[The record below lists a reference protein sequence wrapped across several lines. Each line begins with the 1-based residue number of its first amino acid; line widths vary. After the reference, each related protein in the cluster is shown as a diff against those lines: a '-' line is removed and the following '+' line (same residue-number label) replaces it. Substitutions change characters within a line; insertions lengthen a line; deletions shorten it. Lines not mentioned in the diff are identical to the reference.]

1 MEFWQWGNSF
11 QRHMRISLYLDNVLP
26 FFERLAFLRILRWLI
41 MALAATQLA
50 ACNTPPQKPEVVVVT
65 PAKPSDTHADVRTE
79 TPLPSETIKQ
89 PATIKRKSAPKVAL
103 VLGGG
108 GSRGFAHVGVIK
120 VLEAQG
126 IVPDI
131 IVGTSVGSAV
141 GALYA
146 NGFSGF
152 QLQEFSIP
160 MREGSVIDWSWPNR
174 GIFTGQLLEEFINRM
189 VNQKPLEKLPRT
201 FAVVSTDLKTGEEI
215 IFRTGNTGKAVRASC
230 AVPGLFQPTVIS
242 GRSYVDGGLV
252 KPVPVSEARSLGA
265 DFVIAVDISNKPENN
280 PTESTT
286 DVLMQTFDI
295 MSQTI
300 NRYELPKA
308 DVVIRPATKNID
320 QGSLDDRHSAI
331 LEGEKA
337 ATAAMAEIKAKLQKL
352 GEGR

>member
-1 MEFWQWGNSF
+1 MYKILNSIIF
-11 QRHMRISLYLDNVLP
+11 ALVLTL
-26 FFERLAFLRILRWLI
+26 FS
-41 MALAATQLA
+41 
-50 ACNTPPQKPEVVVVT
+50 ACNTPPQKSEVQ
-65 PAKPSDTHADVRTE
+65 AKPIEASSE
-79 TPLPSETIKQ
+79 PLPKLSETHVEIPQQAIQ
-89 PATIKRKSAPKVAL
+89 PVITKRKFIPKIAL

-120 VLEAQG
+120 VLESQG
-126 IVPDI
+126 IIPDI

-146 NGFSGF
+146 YGFNGY

-174 GIFTGQLLEEFINRM
+174 GIFTGQTLEEFINRM
-189 VNQKPLEKLPRT
+189 VSQKPLEKLLRT
-201 FAVVSTDLKTGEEI
+201 FAVVSTDLKTGEEV
-215 IFRTGNTGKAVRASC
+215 IFRTGNMGKAVRASC
-230 AVPGLFQPTVIS
+230 AVPGLFQPTVIN

-265 DFVIAVDISNKPENN
+265 DFVIAVNISNKPENN

-300 NRYELPKA
+300 NRYELLKA
-308 DVVIRPATKNID
+308 DVVILPVTKYID
-320 QGSLDDRHSAI
+320 QGSLDDRHAAI

-337 ATAAMAEIKAKLQKL
+337 ATAAMAEIKTKLQKL
-352 GEGR
+352 SLTGSVGKN